1 MRLTGNISVVVKIAI
16 VVLVTSFT
24 NAGDVQFSASVP
36 PATAGDVQ
44 LSASVPPATA
54 GDVQLSASAPP
65 VVAVGQQFR
74 LTYTVN
80 AQGSNLR
87 LPDLGTFQL
96 ISGPSTS
103 TSSSVQIIN
112 GEMTQTRTMTFT
124 YVLRATTAGNFTIGP
139 ATITVDQV
147 QHTSNS
153 LTLEVVAD
161 DQGRSQVPDRPAQA
175 PGTAPRDTG
184 GEDIYVRI
192 LVDRDEVYQGEGILA
207 TIKIYSK
214 LDLTGIENVRLPAFS
229 GFYQQDID
237 IPPLRSLDREVING
251 EIYGTG
257 ILKQTLLFPQRN
269 GEIRIDPFA
278 MDAVVRQR
286 TGRRGSLFDDFFG
299 GTETRRIPVE
309 SRPLT
314 LKVKPLPGQRPDGF
328 GGSVGSFSIGSEMQP
343 SETSTN
349 EAVMFRLTISGRGNL
364 QLLQK
369 PEIEFPA
376 AFEVY
381 DPAVRQD
388 ISNSTRGQQ
397 GSITWEYLVIPRSP
411 GNFRIPPVQFSFF
424 DPSSGTFRNV
434 SSSALD
440 LAVARGS
447 ETGSDATI
455 AGNVREDVRIISR
468 DIRHIKTTGIILRQ
482 IGDDPFGSFRF
493 YLWFIGPVVI
503 FTVFIL
509 LQTKNIRD
517 RADAARMKNRRASRM
532 ARRRLKLAGRHLEE
546 NNSQQFYDETLRALW
561 GYLSDKLLIPV
572 SELNRQNA
580 KAALAEKNINEN
592 DIGQLMDVINKCEF
606 ARYAPAASDADK
618 NTIYRNTMQVITSIE
633 QNIRK

>member
-1 MRLTGNISVVVKIAI
+1 MKLTAHISTAVKFAL
-16 VVLVTSFT
+16 VFLVTSFT
-24 NAGDVQFSASVP
+24 HTGDVQFNASPTPGAAVDVQYSAPAP
-36 PATAGDVQ
+36 PAAAVDVQ
-44 LSASVPPATA
+44 F
-54 GDVQLSASAPP
+54 SASAPP

-74 LTYTVN
+74 LTYTVY
-80 AQGSNLR
+80 AQASNLR
-87 LPDLGTFQL
+87 LPDLGPFQL

-103 TSSSVQIIN
+103 TSSSVQVIN

-139 ATITVDQV
+139 ATISVDQV
-147 QHTSNS
+147 QHNSNS
-153 LTLEVVAD
+153 LPVEVVAD
-161 DQGRSQVPDRPAQA
+161 SQGRSQVPDRPAQA
-175 PGTAPRDTG
+175 PGTAPRDIG

-257 ILKQTLLFPQRN
+257 VLKQTLLFPQRN

-278 MDAVVRQR
+278 MDAIVRQR
-286 TGRRGSLFDDFFG
+286 AGRRGSLFDDFFG

-309 SRPLT
+309 SSPLT

-328 GGSVGSFSIGSEMQP
+328 GGGVGSFTISSEMQP

-381 DPAVRQD
+381 DPGVRQD
-388 ISNSTRGQQ
+388 ISNSTRGQH

-411 GNFRIPPVQFSFF
+411 GNFRIPPVRFSFF
-424 DPSSGTFRNV
+424 DPSAGTFRNI
-434 SSSALD
+434 SSNELD
-440 LAVARGS
+440 LVVARGR
-447 ETGSDATI
+447 ETGNDATI
-455 AGNVREDVRIISR
+455 AGNIREDLRIISR
-468 DIRHIKTTGIILRQ
+468 DIRHIKTTGVILRQ
-482 IGDDPFGSFRF
+482 TGNDPFGSFSF
-493 YLWFIGPVVI
+493 YLWFIGPVAI
-503 FTVFIL
+503 FTVFVL
-509 LQTKNIRD
+509 LHTKNIRNK
-517 RADAARMKNRRASRM
+517 ADTARMKNRRASRM
-532 ARRRLKLAGRHLEE
+532 ARRRLKLAGRYLEE
-546 NNSQQFYDETLRALW
+546 NNSQKFYDETLRAIW

-572 SELNRQNA
+572 SELNRQNT
-580 KAALAEKNINEN
+580 KTALAQKDISEN
-592 DIGQLMDVINKCEF
+592 DIGQLISVIDKCEY
-606 ARYAPAASDADK
+606 ARYSPAAPEADK
-618 NTIYRNTMQVITSIE
+618 NIIYRDTVQVITSIE
-633 QNIRK
+633 QNTRR